1 MFIQI
6 AAAITV
12 GIILGTFT
20 GLIPGL
26 HINLVAVL
34 IASLATKISKI
45 PTEYSAIALI
55 SMAITHTFLDTIPSV
70 FLGVPDPDK
79 VAGVLPT
86 HRLVSEGKGYEA
98 VLLTVF
104 GSFASLI
111 ASMAATPLFVIIFKA
126 LQDLVKSYM
135 GMILAALTALLI
147 ISDKKRIR
155 AAIIFALSGILGIT
169 TLNMPLLN
177 EPLLPLLS
185 GLFGVSTLLIG
196 INTDSKIPMQEQTQM
211 QIDSKTKYKS
221 VLGAVIA
228 GAAGSF
234 LPGIGPSQIAILGS
248 KAFRNLGDKGY
259 VIVVGGLNTVNMA
272 LSIAMLYA
280 ANKARNGAI
289 VAVSQ
294 IMPAFSKTFFLI
306 AIATCLVAAGI
317 STILTIL
324 LSRKVSKHISRVNYK
339 AVSISII
346 AIILLVVTLMSGW
359 LGLIVLV
366 TSTSLGIACNE
377 MGTAKNHMM
386 GCLLL
391 PVMLFFLS

>member
-1 MFIQI
+1 MFLQTL
-6 AAAITV
+6 AAIAF
-12 GIILGTFT
+12 GIALGTFT
-20 GLIPGL
+20 GLTPGL

-34 IASLATKISKI
+34 IVSLATKTSKI
-45 PTEYSAIALI
+45 PAEYTAIAII

-86 HRLVSEGKGYEA
+86 HRLVFDGKGHEA
-98 VLLTVF
+98 VLLTIF
-104 GSFASLI
+104 GSFVSLI
-111 ASMAATPLFVIIFKA
+111 ISMAATPLFVIIFKS
-126 LQDLVKSYM
+126 LQDLVKSYI
-135 GMILAALTALLI
+135 GIILAALTAILI
-147 ISDKKRIR
+147 INDERRIR
-155 AAIIFALSGILGIT
+155 AAIIFTLSGILGMIV
-169 TLNMPLLN
+169 LNMPLLN

-196 INTDSKIPMQEQTQM
+196 INTDSKIPKQEQTQM
-211 QIDSKTKYKS
+211 RVDNKIKYKS
-221 VLGAVIA
+221 VISAVLA

-248 KAFRNLGDKGY
+248 KVFRNLGDKGY
-259 VIVVGGLNTVNMA
+259 VILVGGLNTVNMA

-294 IMPAFSKTFFLI
+294 IMPAFTKTFFLM

-324 LSRKVSKHISRVNYK
+324 LSRKVSEHISKVNYK
-339 AVSISII
+339 TLSISII
-346 AIILLVVTLMSGW
+346 TIILLAVTLMSGW
-359 LGLIVLV
+359 LGIIVLI
-366 TSTSLGIACNE
+366 TSTSLGILCNE
-377 MGTAKNHMM
+377 MKTAKNHMM

-391 PVMLFFLS
+391 PVMLFFLI